1 MLARNNKSSYTFFRL
16 ISVSDSLPVS
26 TSVKMIEIWMLFCL
40 MLTFVDVLLQTYIH
54 YMREQRTMEE
64 ENEAEEMREVLRKFL
79 FPLSQFAV
87 SSKR

>member
-1 MLARNNKSSYTFFRL
+1 MLARNYKSSYTFFRL

>member
-1 MLARNNKSSYTFFRL
+1 
-16 ISVSDSLPVS
+16 
-26 TSVKMIEIWMLFCL
+26 MIEIWMLFCL

-64 ENEAEEMREVLRKFL
+64 ENEADEMREVLRKFL

>member
-1 MLARNNKSSYTFFRL
+1 MPARNNKSSYTFFRL

-79 FPLSQFAV
+79 FPLSQFVV

>member
-1 MLARNNKSSYTFFRL
+1 MLAKNNKSSYIFCSL

-54 YMREQRTMEE
+54 YMREQRTMGE

>member
-64 ENEAEEMREVLRKFL
+64 ENEADEMREVLRKFL

>member
-1 MLARNNKSSYTFFRL
+1 MLARNNKSSYIFFRL

-54 YMREQRTMEE
+54 YMREQRTMGE

>member
-1 MLARNNKSSYTFFRL
+1 MLARSNKSSYTFFRL